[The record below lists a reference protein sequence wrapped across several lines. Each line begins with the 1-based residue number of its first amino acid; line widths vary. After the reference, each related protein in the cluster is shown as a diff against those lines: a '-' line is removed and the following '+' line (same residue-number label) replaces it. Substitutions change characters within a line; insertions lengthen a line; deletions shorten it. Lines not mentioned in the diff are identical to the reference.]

1 MQPPGLP
8 VLPQGDVKT
17 RSLYIGNLAPGVTD
31 QLLWDVFSIIGPVE
45 SCKVIRDK
53 VRAALTLSFYGCI
66 TVPHDLADE
75 NTRVPDLCSLQYDD
89 DGPSLASDTRTHI

>member
-53 VRAALTLSFYGCI
+53 VRASLPLSLCCSI
-66 TVPHDLADE
+66 TVAHDLADA
-75 NTRVPDLCSLQYDD
+75 NTRIPVL
-89 DGPSLASDTRTHI
+89 TTHLMMTDPL